1 MKFNRLRM
9 KNFKRFAGNHSI
21 PLSGDGTVTVI
32 AAENGVGKTTILDA
46 FFLCLHGKKGMK
58 LRKKK
63 TAFQFED
70 WLANAFSS
78 QATAAGGYGEIA
90 VSLDCLDDNDQS
102 FSIHRSFWI
111 EFENKSVTEEVLQL
125 LKELLDLEQ
134 QVAHL
139 ARPRNILIKIDQLLK
154 ESLEEQA

>member
-78 QATAAGGYGEIA
+78 QATAAGGTQRWLSGVGRGALGLGEGDA
-90 VSLDCLDDNDQS
+90 RDPHDLQQS
-102 FSIHRSFWI
+102 RATSSSQGRHAAATR
-111 EFENKSVTEEVLQL
+111 VHGAARRTGQRAL
-125 LKELLDLEQ
+125 
-134 QVAHL
+134 HL
-139 ARPRNILIKIDQLLK
+139 
-154 ESLEEQA
+154 